1 MRGDHRFLSFL
12 RNVRKENQRNAMK
25 IDEKVGENKETQKF
39 KEEIRVCDQ
48 AIPILINAIERRRK
62 HTVIERDEVTKR
74 TTELRLRE
82 TKRHRRRNHKLEL
95 ESLQEKMFIAT
106 KKNHYNNI

>member
-1 MRGDHRFLSFL
+1 M
-12 RNVRKENQRNAMK
+12 
-25 IDEKVGENKETQKF
+25 T
-39 KEEIRVCDQ
+39 
-48 AIPILINAIERRRK
+48 
-62 HTVIERDEVTKR
+62 ERDEVTKR

-106 KKNHYNNI
+106 KKNHYNNIRVIAIVDTRCCNKI